1 MTFLNAV
8 FEHFLKSSYKIT
20 PNIFS
25 TPQKTSLRY
34 VFSVNYFNCTQHAL
48 LLQLETKGKQENVV
62 LARTMVLGTQGFF

>member
-20 PNIFS
+20 PNISS

-34 VFSVNYFNCTQHAL
+34 VFSANYFNCTQHAL
-48 LLQLETKGKQENVV
+48 LLQLEGKQENVI